1 MKLYR
6 FPYSPYARKV
16 QMLLELMG
24 RRADVVDVRYSDR
37 RELAALTG
45 GYIHVPVLVADDGR
59 VITDSRRICEAL
71 VAEPDGA
78 RLVPAADAGPI
89 WAVHD
94 FCDGP
99 LEDVLFRAS
108 SPAVRDRWEDAGDRA
123 LYVVMKERKFGPG
136 CVDAWLAGRGELL
149 ARGRA
154 MLAPMART
162 LAGRPFIFGDRPTLA
177 DAALYGQLAMMA
189 IEPQALLAPLGDGLA
204 DYMRRVEAQSQT
216 R

>member
-16 QMLLELMG
+16 QILLELMG
-24 RRADVVDVRYSDR
+24 RRAEVVDVRYSDR
-37 RELAALTG
+37 RELASLTG
-45 GYIHVPVLVADDGR
+45 GYIHVPVLVHDDGR
-59 VITDSRRICEAL
+59 VIVESRRICEAL
-71 VAEPDGA
+71 LAEADGA
-78 RLVPAADAGPI
+78 RFVPAGDEGPI
-89 WAVHD
+89 WAIHD

-99 LEDVLFRAS
+99 LEDVLFRAA

-149 ARGRA
+149 SRARA
-154 MLAPMART
+154 MLAPMVRT
-162 LAGRPFIFGDRPTLA
+162 LATRRFILGDGVTLA

-204 DYMRRVEAQSQT
+204 EYMRRVEAE
-216 R
+216 RPR